1 VGGRRRHPHRP
12 SRRRGLRRLAVRFE
26 KDPHRGTAHGPR
38 RETQTRNK
46 LEDLV
51 VPGVTSETSRASSR
65 SRKPRRLRPD
75 LGRGAAVRDGPF
87 RRRCARR
94 SLRNLP
100 GSREKFRTERASVR
114 RWLKDTDC
122 VWTTRIPRFECRQ
135 PQHNPTG
142 GRDRTLPGTPPPQSD
157 SSSAQA
163 IPPARKHRAGPPTVA
178 PPFDREHLF
187 IRTGGLLGRCG
198 LSGGSRDGGEGG
210 RGFFSILVWRFP
222 GGFR

>member
-1 VGGRRRHPHRP
+1 MGGRRRHPHRP
-12 SRRRGLRRLAVRFE
+12 PRRRGLRRLAVHFE
-26 KDPHRGTAHGPR
+26 EHPHRGTAQGPR
-38 RETQTRNK
+38 RETQTRNT

-51 VPGVTSETSRASSR
+51 VPGVTSETSQASSR
-65 SRKPRRLRPD
+65 SRKPRCLRPD
-75 LGRGAAVRDGPF
+75 LGREAAVREGLF

-114 RWLKDTDC
+114 RWLKGTDC
-122 VWTTRIPRFECRQ
+122 VWTIRIPRFECRPPNTTQ
-135 PQHNPTG
+135 LVAETG
-142 GRDRTLPGTPPPQSD
+142 LPPGQTPRSPNRVRPRRFLR
-157 SSSAQA
+157 
-163 IPPARKHRAGPPTVA
+163 ARRHRAGPPTVA

-198 LSGGSRDGGEGG
+198 LSGGSRDGREGG